1 MDVTCTETHYFL
13 NKNKNKQKR
22 SPFTQTHK
30 PFTQTNKFGYVLTQF
45 PLKQT
50 IKYLEGANT
59 SGPING
65 PQLNG
70 VVPRSREKR
79 IPSHRII
86 IRRVGLARVLVER
99 SNRVRG
105 RREGEV
111 VELDGAVGDGGD
123 EEGVVGLGP
132 GDVVDPVGGVEGGD
146 FGDGSGGGGEVEDVE
161 AAVAE
166 DAEVLGGGDGEAV
179 LVEGAEFDGVAVEG
193 GFEEGHGRERVL
205 DRSWEGFF
213 S

>member
-1 MDVTCTETHYFL
+1 M
-13 NKNKNKQKR
+13 
-22 SPFTQTHK
+22 
-30 PFTQTNKFGYVLTQF
+30 
-45 PLKQT
+45 KQT
-50 IKYLEGANT
+50 TKYLEGANT

-70 VVPRSREKR
+70 VVPRSRKKR
-79 IPSHRII
+79 IPSYGII
-86 IRRVGLARVLVER
+86 IRRVGLARVLVEG
-99 SNRVRG
+99 SDRVRG

-132 GDVVDPVGGVEGGD
+132 GDVVDAVGGVEGGN
-146 FGDGSGGGGEVEDVE
+146 FGDGSGGEVEDVE

-193 GFEEGHGRERVL
+193 GFEDGHGGERVL